1 MTTTNTGKPHATLHP
16 LERYRGII
24 AHLAGEFHGFQES
37 FWLSFAAQSAVLVP
51 DSTDNI
57 AKRIHEVAMALYAH
71 ASWYQTLASPA
82 RFVIAA
88 MLLQHGIPPAD
99 FERENL
105 RLGDLLHA
113 AGLRHGHFH
122 QVLAVIILLQWP
134 GDGRPG
140 SSEIERIKAIYT
152 RMKQNHG
159 WITRIQD
166 LPACA
171 ALAQCPES
179 VDVVMARNET
189 IYQQLHG
196 TGIPVGQRLLTAANL
211 LTLTGLE
218 PDQAVERYRRLAHEM
233 DERCGHPRSEH
244 HDPLA
249 LLALL
254 DQPPA
259 MVVERWN
266 TFRLDLDLF
275 QAEEQGAANLV
286 IAADLAVLELLAG
299 GQEQSAPA
307 NPDVALARLE
317 ALHTYHLAS
326 AILVGQVEPQLVG
339 PVGDGAYPQ
348 WPYV

>member
-1 MTTTNTGKPHATLHP
+1 MTTDSQPHDILHP
-16 LERYRGII
+16 LARYREII

-57 AKRIHEVAMALYAH
+57 AKRIHQVAAELHAH

-88 MLLQHGIPPAD
+88 MLIQHGIPAAD
-99 FERENL
+99 FERENQ
-105 RLGDLLHA
+105 RLAALLHA
-113 AGLRHGHFH
+113 AGLRHGRFH
-122 QVLAVIILLQWP
+122 EVLAVIVLLQWP

-140 SSEIERIKAIYT
+140 RSEIERIQAIYA
-152 RMKQNHG
+152 RMKGHHR
-159 WITRIQD
+159 WITRILD

-196 TGIPVGQRLLTAANL
+196 TGIPAGQRLLTAATL
-211 LTLTGLE
+211 LTLTGLD
-218 PDQAVERYRRLAHEM
+218 PDRAVERYRRLAHAMSELM
-233 DERCGHPRSEH
+233 GSPMAEH
-244 HDPLA
+244 HEPLA

-254 DQPPA
+254 DQEPA
-259 MVVERWN
+259 TAVGRWN
-266 TFRLDLDLF
+266 TFRHDLDLF
-275 QAEEQGAANLV
+275 QAEERGEANLV
-286 IAADLAVLELLAG
+286 IAADLAVLELLAR
-299 GQEQSAPA
+299 GQDRSAPA
-307 NPDVALARLE
+307 APAQALARLE
-317 ALHTYHLAS
+317 TLHTYHLAS